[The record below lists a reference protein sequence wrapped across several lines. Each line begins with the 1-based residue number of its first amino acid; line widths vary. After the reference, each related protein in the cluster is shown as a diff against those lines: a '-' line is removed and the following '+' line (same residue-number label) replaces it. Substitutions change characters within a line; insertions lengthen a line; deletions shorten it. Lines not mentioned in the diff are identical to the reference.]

1 MQQLTNRAGKAVCNA
16 GKTTE
21 NYSLY
26 RVGIFKTMHDIKN
39 VCYSG
44 QIVLQFCAEMNC
56 IFPYLLFAQ
65 KKKKKGC
72 IYEKN
77 SNSTY
82 NVVDILMKWSYFM
95 LEIIFLQ
102 DLNLNILEIFFFLH

>member
-65 KKKKKGC
+65 KKKKRMYLWK
-72 IYEKN
+72 KF
-77 SNSTY
+77 
-82 NVVDILMKWSYFM
+82 K
-95 LEIIFLQ
+95 
-102 DLNLNILEIFFFLH
+102 LNIQRCWHSNEVIILYVGDYLSAGP